1 MIVYTREQIKKKINK
16 FTDQYT
22 TLTDA
27 AAAMGCSNSQLSNA
41 RNNVGPVA
49 PAILKAIGVER
60 ISVYASNVEDKY
72 RE

>member
-1 MIVYTREQIKKKINK
+1 MIVYTREQIKKKIDK

-22 TLTDA
+22 TYSDA
-27 AAAMGCSNSQLSNA
+27 ALAIGCSNSQLSNA

-49 PAILKAIGVER
+49 PKILKAIGVER
-60 ISVYASNVEDKY
+60 VSVYASNVEDKY